1 MQSHINTNTAI
12 APKKYTTSFAPQ
24 NDKRK
29 TTDFGQTTN
38 LVGVYTKSILTKKVV
53 ISITE
58 FGNNVK
64 QILEDKINLLYE
76 NRCIAE
82 GFIKPNSIKVIT
94 YSAANIQQDKLGFQ
108 VVFECMLCNPVEGM
122 IIQNCK
128 VKTITKAGIHAEVIT
143 DDDVVP
149 INVFIAR
156 DHHNLDRYFNS
167 IKENA
172 TVTVQVIGVR
182 YELNDSYICVIGEL
196 VQNSENNV
204 TG

>member
-1 MQSHINTNTAI
+1 MKSAMNAAATS
-12 APKKYTTSFAPQ
+12 APPKYNRFGSIVSEKKRPG
-24 NDKRK
+24 DL
-29 TTDFGQTTN
+29 GQTTN
-38 LVGVYTKSILTKKVV
+38 LVGVYSKSILTKKVV

-82 GFIKPNSIKVIT
+82 GFIKPNSINVMT
-94 YSAANIQQDKLGFQ
+94 YSAANVQQDKLAFQ

-143 DDDVVP
+143 EDEVVP

-156 DHHNLDRYFNS
+156 DHHNLDRYFNG
-167 IKENA
+167 IKDNA
-172 TVTVQVIGVR
+172 MITVQVIGVR

-196 VQNSENNV
+196 VQNSNNNV
-204 TG
+204 T

>member
-1 MQSHINTNTAI
+1 MQSHINTNTAV
-12 APKKYTTSFAPQ
+12 ASKKHAQP
-24 NDKRK
+24 NNNRK
-29 TTDFGQTTN
+29 TTEFGQTTN

-64 QILEDKINLLYE
+64 QILEDKINILYE

-82 GFIKPNSIKVIT
+82 GFIKPNSIKVTT
-94 YSAANIQQDKLGFQ
+94 YSAANIQQDKLAFQ

-167 IKENA
+167 IKENS

-196 VQNSENNV
+196 VQNSVNNV